1 MKKIRLHNL
10 MMALMLV
17 CTAGFWSCNNDDVD
31 SDGPFITPK
40 PNALTFEASGEELT
54 KSISVESNREWT
66 AAFLESGVET
76 WVSIDN
82 KKGNGNGL
90 IQVTVLP
97 NTGAERTATLKLTAS
112 TASATIKIT
121 QYPEGGGPIGEV
133 LYQENCGT
141 SVEKGDQGWP
151 YVDQY
156 DGWEKGGALDQS
168 GVTYSG
174 NKANV
179 SNSGNAFAPG
189 EGTPFSG
196 APYVGMNTAASE
208 FVING
213 INITGQFNFTFK
225 FGAIFQ
231 SGYEGGAL
239 FSPVTVNSFGLSAS
253 VNGTDWAPLTYTVE
267 QQGGG
272 NWYMVSTEFKVP
284 AGATKLYVKYTT
296 ANLQANQG
304 YRFDDFKLYVGGNGS
319 IIDPNEDV
327 DKTYIT
333 VPELRQKGEVTIADK
348 VYLKASVISNKEGGN
363 STSLKNIVLSDGVA
377 GIAVRFTANV
387 DYVVGTELEL
397 ALEGA
402 QLSRY
407 QGLLQLNNF
416 PNSKAVATGEIKII
430 PAKEVTAA
438 DIVAGT
444 YESMYV
450 SVPDVE
456 VAAADLGKKMVE
468 GDAHTNISMEAKGG
482 ETFAMFSARYSK
494 FKDAAV
500 PQGSGVLKG
509 IAGVNIPDGGVAIYQ
524 VAPQTAEDFA
534 GLTGPRFG
542 GALTFSFG
550 TPEFTATIFKAE
562 AAIVDGK
569 ITIPYTAATGSESYS
584 ITVGVTGD
592 AAEGISPIT
601 TPVTQTLSKG
611 NGSIVLPINGTPT
624 TAGKVTFTIAGIP
637 ELTVNS
643 IVTTVAAAGS
653 ADYTSNVSLPTVDN
667 SASASYKA
675 VIKTNGSEFP
685 GLKLGTGSKIGSYT
699 TGVLPVT
706 GDVTLSFYGV
716 AWKGKS
722 GTIKITVN
730 NGGKIDNADSQTFI
744 LKGNDGAT
752 GNSPFTMTMNDS
764 DLYTVDLQGVTE
776 ATTLTIETLSGT
788 GLDPRAI
795 LTGVKVNK

>member
-10 MMALMLV
+10 MVALMLV
-17 CTAGFWSCNNDDVD
+17 CTAGFWSCSNDDVD

-40 PNALTFEASGEELT
+40 PDALTFEASGEELT
-54 KSISVESNREWT
+54 KSISIESNREWT

-82 KKGNGNGL
+82 KQGNGNGL

-112 TASATIKIT
+112 TAIATIKIT
-121 QYPEGGGPIGEV
+121 QYPEGGGQIGEV
-133 LYQENCGT
+133 LYEENCGT

-156 DGWEKGGALDQS
+156 DGWEKGGTLDQS

-231 SGYEGGAL
+231 SNYEGGAV

-253 VNGTDWAPLTYTVE
+253 INGTDWAPLTYTVE
-267 QQGGG
+267 QQGSG

-296 ANLQANQG
+296 SNLQANQG
-304 YRFDDFKLYVGGNGS
+304 YRFDDFTLYVGGNGS

-327 DKTYIT
+327 NKTYIT
-333 VPELRQKGEVTIADK
+333 VPELRQKGEVTITDK
-348 VYLKASVISNKEGGN
+348 LYVKASVISNKEGGN
-363 STSLKNIVLSDGVA
+363 STSLKNIVISDGDA

-402 QLSRY
+402 KLSRY

-416 PNSKAVATGEIKII
+416 SNSKAVATGEIKII

-450 SVPDVE
+450 SVPEVE
-456 VAAADLGKKMVE
+456 VAAADLSKKMVE
-468 GDAHTNISMEAKGG
+468 GDAHTNISMEAKTG
-482 ETFAMFSARYSK
+482 ETFAMFSAKYSV

-500 PQGSGVLKG
+500 PQGSGTLKG
-509 IAGVNIPDGGVAIYQ
+509 IAGVNIPDGGTAIYQ

-542 GALTFSFG
+542 GALAFSFG
-550 TPEFTATIFKAE
+550 TPEFAATIFKAE

-584 ITVGVTGD
+584 ITVAVTGD
-592 AAEGISPIT
+592 AADGISPIT
-601 TPVTQTLSKG
+601 APVTQTLSEG
-611 NGSIVLPINGTPT
+611 NGTIVLPINGTPT
-624 TAGKVTFTIAGIP
+624 TAGSVTFTISGIP

-643 IVTTVAAAGS
+643 IIATVAAAGS
-653 ADYTSNVSLPTVDN
+653 ADYTSNVSLPTADN
-667 SASASYKA
+667 AASASYKA
-675 VIKTNGSEFP
+675 VINTNGAQFP
-685 GLKLGTGSKIGSYT
+685 GLKLGTGSKVGTYT
-699 TGVLPVT
+699 TAVLPVT
-706 GDVTLSFYGV
+706 GNVTLTFYGV

-730 NGGKIDNADSQTFI
+730 NGGTIDNAASQTFT
-744 LKGNDGAT
+744 LKSNDGAT

-764 DLYTVDLQGVTE
+764 DLYTVDLQGVTA
-776 ATTLTIETLSGT
+776 ATTLTIETLAGT

-795 LTGVKVNK
+795 LTGVKVK